1 MDVYRKLLRYIEK
14 VKIEILFKALL
25 GLITSATFIIQAILI
40 TKVINLVWNRESVS
54 SIIVWTMVILVIVG
68 LRGYIAKA
76 AEIQNKILASKI
88 KSKLRFVILDKIYEL
103 GPGYM
108 SAKRSGKVTSLLL
121 DGIESLE
128 HFFVSY
134 VPQMFTV
141 LISGG
146 FIVSYLCRYDLTGG
160 MIILFSMILCIAVP
174 MITVPLINRNVTDYW
189 SGYSVLTSQYI
200 DTIQGMTTLKTLNAE
215 PAKGS
220 ELEKDACEFYRKSI
234 KNTGISLFNSAI
246 MLILSTVTSSITVV
260 LVAMRV
266 NAGLAPITA
275 VTAFLFLAVECARP
289 MMDLNRYWHSSFL
302 GLSVAQELFEL
313 IEKEVPIKEPEKPD
327 ITSFAQGMP
336 SIKLENVSFTYSTG
350 TQAIKQISLKMEAG
364 KTVALVG
371 HSGSGKSTIL
381 NLLLRI
387 YDVSEGRIL
396 INGINIRDYGLEY
409 LRKNIAV
416 VFQESYLFND
426 TIANNIRMANQQAS
440 DEDVIMAAKAANIHE
455 FISSLPDGYQTIVG
469 ERGQTLS
476 GGERQR
482 ISIARALLKDAPL
495 LLLDEATSSVDA
507 ESEALIQASLNEL
520 MKNHTTI
527 IVAHR
532 LSTVQDADLICVL
545 ENGMIAE
552 TGTHEQLLEKK
563 GVYYKLVQAQEGI
576 RS

>member
-146 FIVSYLCRYDLTGG
+146 FIVSYLCRYDLTGS

>member
-1 MDVYRKLLRYIEK
+1 MNIYRKLLHYMGK
-14 VKIEILFKALL
+14 VKIEIIFKVLL
-25 GLITSATFIIQAILI
+25 SLITSATYIVQAIMI
-40 TKVINLVWNRESVS
+40 TMVVNLVWNCERIS
-54 SIIVWTMVILVIVG
+54 SIIVWTMAILVNVG
-68 LRGYIAKA
+68 LRGYIAKV
-76 AEIQNKILASKI
+76 AEIQNKILASKM
-88 KSKLRFVILDKIYEL
+88 KSKLRFVVLDKIYEL

-134 VPQMFTV
+134 IPQVFTV

-160 MIILFSMILCIAVP
+160 VIILFSMVLCIIVP
-174 MITVPLINRNVTDYW
+174 LITVPLINRIVTDYW
-189 SGYSVLTSQYI
+189 SGYSALTSQYV

-215 PAKGS
+215 PTKGK
-220 ELEKDACEFYRKSI
+220 ELEMDACEFYRKSI
-234 KNTGISLFNSAI
+234 RNTGISLLNSAI
-246 MLILSTVTSSITVV
+246 MLILSAITSSITVV
-260 LVAMRV
+260 FVAFRA
-266 NAGLAPITA
+266 NAGLIPVTA

-313 IEKEVPIKEPEKPD
+313 IEMNVPINEKESPD
-327 ITSFAQGMP
+327 VTSLNQGIP
-336 SIKLENVSFTYSTG
+336 SVELENVSFTYPTG
-350 TQAIKQISLKMEAG
+350 TQAVKQISLQIEAG
-364 KTVALVG
+364 KKVALVG

-387 YDVSEGRIL
+387 YDVSEGRIR
-396 INGINIRDYGLEY
+396 INGIDIREYGLKY
-409 LRKNIAV
+409 LRENIAV
-416 VFQESYLFND
+416 VFQESYLFHD
-426 TIANNIRMANQQAS
+426 TIANNIRMANP
-440 DEDVIMAAKAANIHE
+440 DVDDAEVILAAKAANAHD
-455 FISSLPDGYQTIVG
+455 FISALPEGYQTIVG

-482 ISIARALLKDAPL
+482 ISIARAILKDAPI

-507 ESEALIQASLNEL
+507 ESEALIQCALKTL
-520 MKNHTTI
+520 MKNRTTI

-532 LSTVQDADLICVL
+532 LSTVQDADFICVQ
-545 ENGMIAE
+545 ENGRIVE
-552 TGTHEQLLEKK
+552 TGTHKHLLEKK
-563 GVYYKLVQAQEGI
+563 GVYYNLVQAQEGI